1 MQRIYSNEPTIA
13 LTQPTPTTIHIAPVV
28 VTFGESSAKYAERTL
43 TIPAPT
49 KPIWL
54 YVTIADPTQQG
65 ENSSFTLHES
75 CLDSWDLAGEPGH
88 TYMGAILAL
97 PEGNADNKLA
107 GGWPAPQ
114 TVQVVA

>member
-1 MQRIYSNEPTIA
+1 MHRIYSNSPAIA

-28 VTFGESSAKYAERTL
+28 VTFGESSVNYAERIL

-49 KPIWL
+49 KPTWL

-65 ENSSFTLHES
+65 ENSSFTLHET

-88 TYMGAILAL
+88 IYMGAILAL
-97 PEGNADNKLA
+97 PDGNALRKLP
-107 GGWPAPQ
+107 GGWPSPASY
-114 TVQVVA
+114 QVAD